1 MKRFIATL
9 NGESYINIPADRMV
23 FNQDS
28 NMVMVYNGIRPR
40 RVAGVLLILAL
51 AWPVT
56 YLAMLLYKFFNFL
69 SEEDINAH
77 DD

>member
-1 MKRFIATL
+1 MIIYLAVSAFTFWWSCVGAKR
-9 NGESYINIPADRMV
+9 S
-23 FNQDS
+23 
-28 NMVMVYNGIRPR
+28 GIRPR
-40 RVAGVLLILAL
+40 RVAGVFLILAL

-56 YLAMLLYKFFNFL
+56 LLAALLYKFFNFL

>member
-1 MKRFIATL
+1 MIVYLAVAAFTFWWSCVGAKR
-9 NGESYINIPADRMV
+9 S
-23 FNQDS
+23 
-28 NMVMVYNGIRPR
+28 GIRPR
-40 RVAGVLLILAL
+40 RVAGVLLSLAL

-69 SEEDINAH
+69 SEEDINDH